1 MAEDRNID
9 RKLLYYICG
18 WCKDKITY
26 SKGEEKPNP
35 CPNCGWCHTD
45 KLQYDGVP
53 SDIKL
58 DLTNL

>member
-1 MAEDRNID
+1 MSDRNID

-18 WCKDKITY
+18 RCKGHITY

-35 CPNCGWCHTD
+35 CPDCGWGHTD
-45 KLQYDGVP
+45 KLKYDDVP